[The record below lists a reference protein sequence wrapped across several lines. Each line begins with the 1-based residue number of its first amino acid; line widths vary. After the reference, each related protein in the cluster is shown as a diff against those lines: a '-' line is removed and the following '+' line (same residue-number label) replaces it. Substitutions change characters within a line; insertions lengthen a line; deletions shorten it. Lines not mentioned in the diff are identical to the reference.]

1 MAVRYNLLSPL
12 YHAQE
17 TDIFDF
23 ARRNRVGVLIK
34 QALAQGLL
42 LRRPAD
48 PLPAFS
54 TADHRSCDPQFQPSA
69 LAVLD
74 TRLAPLRA
82 RFGDSAAEL
91 ARIALRYALQ
101 RAPDAAVLV
110 GFRNSGQIHTTVT
123 CLGGPL
129 RKDETAAIR
138 ALLHPL
144 PDDGTLTG
152 AVHRG

>member
-1 MAVRYNLLSPL
+1 VVTVRYNLLSQL
-12 YHAQE
+12 YPAQE

-23 ARRNRVGVLIK
+23 VRRHRVGVLIK

-42 LRRPAD
+42 LRRLAD

-54 TADHRSCDPQFQPSA
+54 TADHRSRDPQFHPSA

-74 TRLAPLRA
+74 TRLAPVRA
-82 RFGDSAAEL
+82 RFGDSPAEL

-110 GFRNSGQIHTTVT
+110 GFRDSGQIQTTLT
-123 CLGGPL
+123 CLGDPL
-129 RKDETAAIR
+129 REDETAEIR
-138 ALLHPL
+138 ALLHP
-144 PDDGTLTG
+144 PSDEGIPS
-152 AVHRG
+152 